1 MKVSALSSRACH
13 VNTMMLIGLILMGGT
28 IRSGGLSAVGV
39 AEASAAEFKLEPF
52 SVLEY
57 EGPLAFRLRM
67 GQPVMIEN
75 HAPSP
80 EVRAY
85 PPLESEKPMYAQAVF
100 GGHPFGDASGD
111 TFHFVLDESGGTG
124 SGYDRLVFDQNGD
137 LDLTNDPI
145 IRKDTDP
152 PASLGGMDGFPGAQ
166 VVFDAFEVVLN
177 ADKGQVR
184 RQRVIPQYQG
194 FQDQHILFFMAP
206 MGRKGKVRIG
216 SQEFA
221 CLLTQDVI
229 FGGFDSSWISCYL
242 DDKSQ
247 GLDVLGCWPYI
258 DGAFHIRSVD
268 RAGTRLTV
276 RPYTGALGSFT
287 MGAPAGISGDIT
299 AGMGWIM
306 GEDRIIDL
314 KKCPKQGSEVQVPV
328 GDYRPIQLAVDH
340 QQKRITLGMR
350 APDPSMEKITAPA
363 SVKVRETGAVAFRFP
378 RFNNVQFK
386 WAKSRTRFKPGDEI
400 KVEAS
405 IGNLETNLFL
415 IGLEDMTK
423 KEQTLKLPDGTDYVR
438 YASIDPRIVITNAKG
453 ERVAQGKMPFG

>member
-1 MKVSALSSRACH
+1 MKVSAPGSRACH
-13 VNTMMLIGLILMGGT
+13 VNRMMLIGLILMGGT
-28 IRSGGLSAVGV
+28 IRPGGLSAAGV
-39 AEASAAEFKLEPF
+39 AEAKAAEFKLEPF

-67 GQPVMIEN
+67 GQPVMLEN
-75 HAPSP
+75 YAPSP

-85 PPLESEKPMYAQAVF
+85 PPLESEKPMYAEAVF
-100 GGHPFGDASGD
+100 GGHPFGDASGES
-111 TFHFVLDESGGTG
+111 FHFVLDESGGTG

-137 LDLTNDPI
+137 LDLTNDPV

-152 PASLGGMDGFPGAQ
+152 PASLGIGGFPGAQ

-177 ADKGQVR
+177 ADKGEVR

-216 SQEFA
+216 SQAFS
-221 CLLTQDVI
+221 CVLTQDVI
-229 FGGFDSSWISCYL
+229 FGGFDSLWISAYL

-258 DGAFHIRSVD
+258 DGTFHIRSVD

-276 RPYTGALGSFT
+276 RPYTGPLGSFAL
-287 MGAPAGISGDIT
+287 GAPAGISGDIT
-299 AGMGWIM
+299 VGMGWIM
-306 GEDRIIDL
+306 GEGRIIDL
-314 KKCPKQGSEVQVPV
+314 KKCPKQGREVQVPV
-328 GDYRPIQLAVDH
+328 GDYRPIQMAVDH
-340 QQKRITLGMR
+340 QQTRITLGMP

-378 RFNNVQFK
+378 RFKHVQFK
-386 WAKSRTRFKPGDEI
+386 CANGRARFKPGDEI
-400 KVEAS
+400 KIEAS
-405 IGNLETNLFL
+405 ISDLETNLVL
-415 IGLEDMTK
+415 NGLEDMTK
-423 KEQTLKLPDGTDYVR
+423 KEQTLKLPDGTDYER